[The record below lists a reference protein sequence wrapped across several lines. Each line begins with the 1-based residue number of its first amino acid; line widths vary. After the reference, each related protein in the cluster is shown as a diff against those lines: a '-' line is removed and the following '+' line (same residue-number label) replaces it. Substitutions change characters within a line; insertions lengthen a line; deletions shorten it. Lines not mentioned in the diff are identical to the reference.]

1 MSATTLSDYLA
12 TKPGLGEHYG
22 TFGDVIRDE
31 LGIETLAQAQTRLTE
46 SVLVQVRLSRLR
58 FCSTPCSADTRC
70 HSQLSETKAPDLK
83 ALHRK
88 VLLKAV
94 RNASKEDLTTHSFD
108 GCALPTHSFSL
119 PLPLRC

>member
-46 SVLVQVRLSRLR
+46 SVLVQVRLSSALLLSNSLTLGAAI
-58 FCSTPCSADTRC
+58 CS
-70 HSQLSETKAPDLK
+70 
-83 ALHRK
+83 
-88 VLLKAV
+88 
-94 RNASKEDLTTHSFD
+94 
-108 GCALPTHSFSL
+108 
-119 PLPLRC
+119 

>member
-46 SVLVQVRLSRLR
+46 SVLVQVRLSSAPI
-58 FCSTPCSADTRC
+58 CCPTPCLT
-70 HSQLSETKAPDLK
+70 L
-83 ALHRK
+83 ALGAAIR
-88 VLLKAV
+88 
-94 RNASKEDLTTHSFD
+94 S
-108 GCALPTHSFSL
+108 
-119 PLPLRC
+119 

>member
-46 SVLVQVRLSRLR
+46 SVLVQVRLS
-58 FCSTPCSADTRC
+58 SA
-70 HSQLSETKAPDLK
+70 P
-83 ALHRK
+83 
-88 VLLKAV
+88 VLF
-94 RNASKEDLTTHSFD
+94 N
-108 GCALPTHSFSL
+108 SL
-119 PLPLRC
+119 QR

>member
-46 SVLVQVRLSRLR
+46 SVLVQVR
-58 FCSTPCSADTRC
+58 D
-70 HSQLSETKAPDLK
+70 
-83 ALHRK
+83 
-88 VLLKAV
+88 
-94 RNASKEDLTTHSFD
+94 
-108 GCALPTHSFSL
+108 
-119 PLPLRC
+119 